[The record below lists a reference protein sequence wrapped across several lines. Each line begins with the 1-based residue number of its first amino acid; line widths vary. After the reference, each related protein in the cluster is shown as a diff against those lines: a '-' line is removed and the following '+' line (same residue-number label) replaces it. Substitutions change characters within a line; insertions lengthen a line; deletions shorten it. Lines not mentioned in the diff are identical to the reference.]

1 MWKCGWF
8 SWATACYTFFELCR
22 NIAFIENGCKY
33 MWHTRH
39 TLCLCSCSCSYSG
52 WIECA
57 AGLTGLLTSH
67 PNTCTGMLLCLIHAS
82 VYVLCAVC
90 VCSFGRSVV
99 CLLECDFVEFSWIS
113 LCVSALS
120 TSTKY
125 KNRLAC
131 FNSVSLICFPSA
143 QTPYRI
149 PLENAR
155 EREKSLCCENFP
167 LSRACV
173 FQYVCVR
180 TCWQC
185 AIQTIQNVYAWELS

>member
-1 MWKCGWF
+1 M
-8 SWATACYTFFELCR
+8 Y
-22 NIAFIENGCKY
+22 
-33 MWHTRH
+33 RH
-39 TLCLCSCSCSYSG
+39 VAL
-52 WIECA
+52 
-57 AGLTGLLTSH
+57 SH
-67 PNTCTGMLLCLIHAS
+67 PVKCMCA
-82 VYVLCAVC
+82 VCLCAVC
-90 VCSFGRSVV
+90 VHSFGRSVV
-99 CLLECDFVEFSWIS
+99 CLLECDFVEFSWFS

-131 FNSVSLICFPSA
+131 FNLVSLIRFVSA
-143 QTPYRI
+143 QTPSRI

-167 LSRACV
+167 LSRATCM